1 MDFKKAKRNR
11 KLDHWL
17 VVILLTTLF
26 GGMNFAISKIEYSFD
41 MSPDQKYMLSRE
53 TLALLD
59 KMEEPVDV
67 VITIKNDNDLPK
79 VIQKLLADLDI
90 MLLKL
95 KQDSKKYPI
104 NIYKV
109 NLDSPR
115 KLSGQLQSYNL
126 NKENAVS
133 IYSKSG
139 NQKTIF
145 KFEDK
150 KSVNPYDLSQNF
162 KSRDALARQAIW
174 QSELYEEWVETG
186 KGVLEPKFF
195 RGEKVFLEGILE
207 IAGPREERKVVY
219 FTRGHGEAS
228 PTDFDSQ
235 NGFSELRRIIEESNL
250 NVSTIDLS
258 LTESIP
264 KNTKFLVIPHPKGI
278 FLDKEISNIRNFV
291 LNEGGSVFLC
301 IDPVSEISAI
311 DRPVFGMRNILRE
324 WGLRCHDMLIHD
336 PNIQNYDY
344 FSGSYYLSTYPTA
357 RPHQI
362 IKPLMEQEYSIFGDR
377 CRPVESILNKD
388 SKFRSSELLYS
399 SRESWALSG
408 WTNRKDP
415 PLKNELLDIDG
426 PVPIV
431 GISEMNANDRISRIA
446 VVGCS
451 SIFSNRNL
459 KRNSGNLFLARNIIR
474 WINENNSFLDI
485 PPKKISQYSVT
496 MTENDFDKLNYLTML
511 IPGVIAIFGFFVG
524 WLRKEL

>member
-186 KGVLEPKFF
+186 KGVLEPKF
-195 RGEKVFLEGILE
+195 LEV
-207 IAGPREERKVVY
+207 K
-219 FTRGHGEAS
+219 
-228 PTDFDSQ
+228 
-235 NGFSELRRIIEESNL
+235 
-250 NVSTIDLS
+250 
-258 LTESIP
+258 
-264 KNTKFLVIPHPKGI
+264 KF
-278 FLDKEISNIRNFV
+278 F
-291 LNEGGSVFLC
+291 
-301 IDPVSEISAI
+301 
-311 DRPVFGMRNILRE
+311 
-324 WGLRCHDMLIHD
+324 
-336 PNIQNYDY
+336 
-344 FSGSYYLSTYPTA
+344 
-357 RPHQI
+357 
-362 IKPLMEQEYSIFGDR
+362 
-377 CRPVESILNKD
+377 
-388 SKFRSSELLYS
+388 
-399 SRESWALSG
+399 
-408 WTNRKDP
+408 
-415 PLKNELLDIDG
+415 
-426 PVPIV
+426 
-431 GISEMNANDRISRIA
+431 
-446 VVGCS
+446 
-451 SIFSNRNL
+451 
-459 KRNSGNLFLARNIIR
+459 
-474 WINENNSFLDI
+474 
-485 PPKKISQYSVT
+485 
-496 MTENDFDKLNYLTML
+496 
-511 IPGVIAIFGFFVG
+511 
-524 WLRKEL
+524 